1 MELRKYF
8 IISPEWGT
16 RPIAT
21 LVGLFFQSLNRNI
34 IFSNLLDF
42 FCHDYRVGL
51 LDLLGAQLLVVE
63 VAFVL
68 ITVSVYAAEQAA
80 ATAGETW
87 KKNCVKANVIS
98 SETKSSRSPD
108 CIRFRTHLKV

>member
-21 LVGLFFQSLNRNI
+21 LVGLLFQSLNRNI

-42 FCHDYRVGL
+42 FRHDYRVGL

-87 KKNCVKANVIS
+87 KKLGEFKCNTKRNQVK
-98 SETKSSRSPD
+98 P
-108 CIRFRTHLKV
+108 

>member
-1 MELRKYF
+1 MMSGGHEAN
-8 IISPEWGT
+8 
-16 RPIAT
+16 RPPPA
-21 LVGLFFQSLNRNI
+21 LDSFFQSLNRNI

-42 FCHDYRVGL
+42 FRHDHRVGL

-87 KKNCVKANVIS
+87 KKLGKGKCNTKRNQVK
-98 SETKSSRSPD
+98 P
-108 CIRFRTHLKV
+108 

>member
-1 MELRKYF
+1 MSGGHEAN
-8 IISPEWGT
+8 
-16 RPIAT
+16 RPPPS
-21 LVGLFFQSLNRNI
+21 LDSFFQSLNRNI

-42 FCHDYRVGL
+42 FRHDHRVGL

-87 KKNCVKANVIS
+87 KKNGRRQKCNIKRIQN
-98 SETKSSRSPD
+98 K
-108 CIRFRTHLKV
+108 L

>member
-8 IISPEWGT
+8 IISPEWG
-16 RPIAT
+16 PIAT

-42 FCHDYRVGL
+42 FRHDYRVGL

-80 ATAGETW
+80 ATAGET
-87 KKNCVKANVIS
+87 C
-98 SETKSSRSPD
+98 EPD
-108 CIRFRTHLKV
+108 FLLATLASILLLFAVFAVGGLVAGSGG